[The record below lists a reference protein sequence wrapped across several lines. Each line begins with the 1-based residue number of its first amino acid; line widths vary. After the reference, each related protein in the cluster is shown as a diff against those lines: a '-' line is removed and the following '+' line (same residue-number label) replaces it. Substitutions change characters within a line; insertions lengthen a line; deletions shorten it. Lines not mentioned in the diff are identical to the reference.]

1 MSPASYHHKKTN
13 NWPKISL
20 VKVRG
25 EKSWMVDARQSIKGK
40 AIGRRFFFETQALAL
55 KHADELRK
63 ERALSGIAV
72 HGALPG
78 VMTEAERIDCLE
90 ALNLLRP
97 LRCSLFEAAQ
107 LAKAHLER
115 RRVYHSTPTIE
126 KAWSDYIE
134 QKTQELARG
143 EFRKKSLTSVSSTGR
158 RLILPAWKGRRLESI
173 NTPDVQKWINS
184 IPGSAHTRRDAKTVF
199 GQLMNFSRAQGWISA
214 NPAEPVTVKVPVSEP
229 SALTPQ
235 QAARLLAACRKH
247 ENASLLVPYL
257 AVSLLAG
264 LRPGE
269 VEQLDWKDVNLSTS
283 QIQVR
288 PQTSKG
294 GRSRFVDLI
303 PEALALL
310 TPHRRKGGLIIG
322 DQSVSSWTNVW
333 KDARGRAGFRF
344 GSGKSAKGGKW
355 PADVLRHTFATY
367 WLTRNADRNK
377 LADQM
382 GNSVAVINRHYRR
395 AVPKAEGE
403 AFWAIFNTA

>member
-1 MSPASYHHKKTN
+1 
-13 NWPKISL
+13 
-20 VKVRG
+20 
-25 EKSWMVDARQSIKGK
+25 MVDARQSIKGK

-55 KHADELRK
+55 KHADDLRK
-63 ERALSGIAV
+63 ERALSGVAV
-72 HGALPG
+72 HGAIPG

-134 QKTQELARG
+134 QKTQEFQRG

-158 RLILPAWKGRRLESI
+158 RLIIPAWKGRRLESI

-199 GQLMNFSRAQGWISA
+199 GQLMNFSRAQGWIAA

-235 QAARLLAACRKH
+235 QTARLLTACKRH
-247 ENASLLVPYL
+247 EHASLLLPYL
-257 AVSLLAG
+257 AVCMLAG

-269 VEQLDWKDVNLSTS
+269 AEQLDWKDVNLSTS

-288 PQTSKG
+288 PKTSKG
-294 GRSRFVDLI
+294 GRSRYVDIIL
-303 PEALALL
+303 EALPLL
-310 TPHRRKGGLIIG
+310 SPYQRKGGLLIG
-322 DQSVSSWTNVW
+322 DHSVSSWTKIW
-333 KDARGRAGFRF
+333 QEARAKAGFRF
-344 GSGKSAKGGKW
+344 VGRDLNLKGEEW
-355 PADVLRHTFATY
+355 PDDVLRHTFATY
-367 WLTRNADRNK
+367 WLTRHTDRNR

-403 AFWAIFNTA
+403 AFWATFSDLKKT